1 MALRI
6 VSQGNTTVKK
16 LTTGTPV
23 KIGEAQQPELGK
35 LSDVND
41 SAKGNG
47 KLLAFDSA
55 SGKFIYTAS
64 AVAANPVLQNLSD
77 SGQFDRAYLRYDSAT
92 AKFDHRSFDS
102 DAMAVGVTSFSYNG
116 TADSSVLTIVT
127 GSGSPT
133 DKHSKT
139 FKRTLLTKKQLDII
153 NSEAGGAALTWKVSG
168 ADQEIRTAKQYIDS
182 DATAYD
188 IRSMAFI
195 NDSSGFPKLQIGF
208 ALFTPILSATGQ
220 ALNWDES
227 ATSFTAIVDNPFDV
241 TSRFI
246 DSVKEITQLT
256 GYVDN
261 TISKYGDSAKTVT
274 PAGGV
279 DFNQKFNTSRDSAEI
294 LSTTNN
300 LVGGSASASLKF
312 TAFPDSATTFDSATF
327 TTNWSNASSSVSMSN
342 LSNKSFLETYTST
355 SYTVSKNNV
364 KTPANHVATVTPTGG
379 TVSNASGNGTFTFA
393 TPIHHSNSGGRT
405 LACEVAFI
413 REPGISS
420 VGGYTFIDSSSDTS
434 LSASFRYYSFWI
446 LTSSTAVPPSN
457 ADIVSGTSYSA
468 NQLGNQARVF
478 GQTVNNPNS
487 GPRAFWFGVR
497 SSASQPSTFQT
508 GSGPSLLVDASVTT
522 GNVSLAP
529 TAPPAGFAAEGFNLY
544 GITVQP
550 GNTYVS
556 IS

>member
-1 MALRI
+1 MVLRI

-16 LTTGTPV
+16 ITTGTPV
-23 KIGEAQQPELGK
+23 QVGTAQQPALAK
-35 LSDVND
+35 LSDIND
-41 SAKGNG
+41 SNKGNG

-77 SGQFDRAYLRYDSAT
+77 SGQFDQAYLRFDSSQG
-92 AKFDHRSFDS
+92 KYHNRSFDS
-102 DAMAVGVTSFSYNG
+102 DAMRVGVTSLSYNG
-116 TADSSVLTIVT
+116 TSDSSVLTIVT
-127 GSGSPT
+127 GSGIPT
-133 DKHSKT
+133 DVHSKT
-139 FKRTLLTKKQLDII
+139 FKQTILTKKQLDII
-153 NSEAGGAALTWKVSG
+153 NSEAGGAAITWKVSG

-182 DATAYD
+182 DAQAYD
-188 IRSMAFI
+188 IRSMAFV

-220 ALNWDES
+220 SLNWDES

-246 DSVKEITQLT
+246 DSVKEIAQLT

-261 TISKYGDSAKTVT
+261 TISRYGDSAKTAT

-279 DFNQKFNTSRDSAEI
+279 DFSQKFNTNRDSAEI

-300 LVGGSASASLKF
+300 LVGGSASASLRF

-327 TTNWSNASSSVSMSN
+327 TTNWSNASSSISMSN
-342 LSNKSFLETYTST
+342 LSGKSFLETYTNT
-355 SYTVSKNNV
+355 SYSISKNNV

-405 LACEVAFI
+405 LACEVAFV

-434 LSASFRYYSFWI
+434 LSASFKYYSFWI
-446 LTSSTAVPPSN
+446 LTNSTASPPTN
-457 ADIVSGTSYSA
+457 ADIVTGSSYLA

-487 GPRAFWFGVR
+487 GPRGFWFGVR
-497 SSASQPSTFQT
+497 SSATQPSTFQT
-508 GSGPSLLVDASVTT
+508 GSGPGLLVDASVTT
-522 GNVSLAP
+522 GNVSLQP
-529 TAPPAGFAAEGFNLY
+529 TSPPAGFVAEGFNLY